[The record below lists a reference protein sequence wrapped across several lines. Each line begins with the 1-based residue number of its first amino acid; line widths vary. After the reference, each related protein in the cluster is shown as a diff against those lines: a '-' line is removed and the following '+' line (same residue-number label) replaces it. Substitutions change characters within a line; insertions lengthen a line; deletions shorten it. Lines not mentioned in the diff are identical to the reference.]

1 MASKDERDQQCK
13 RQQEGEE
20 DSHPLS
26 MGLIALDEEIE
37 HAPAHTAGFLLCGS
51 ASGECAMTNQMP
63 LCPVCDGVVYI
74 PSDAMENELVSCA
87 ECGTE
92 LEIMCLA
99 PIELE
104 LAPEVEED
112 WGE

>member
-1 MASKDERDQQCK
+1 
-13 RQQEGEE
+13 
-20 DSHPLS
+20 
-26 MGLIALDEEIE
+26 
-37 HAPAHTAGFLLCGS
+37 
-51 ASGECAMTNQMP
+51 MTNEAP
-63 LCPVCDGVVYI
+63 LCPECDAEVDI
-74 PSDAMENELVSCA
+74 PDDAMENELLSCA

-92 LEIMCLA
+92 LEIMNLD